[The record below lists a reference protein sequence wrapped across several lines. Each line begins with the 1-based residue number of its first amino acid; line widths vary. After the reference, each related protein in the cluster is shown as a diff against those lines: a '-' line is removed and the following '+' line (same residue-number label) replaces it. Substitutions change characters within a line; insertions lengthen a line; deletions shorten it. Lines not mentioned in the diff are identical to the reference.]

1 VTRAASFY
9 EEVGGEPTFR
19 RLVDLFY
26 DRVATDAVLRPMYP
40 EADLAPAR
48 LRMTTFLA
56 QYWGGPK
63 TYSDERGHPRL
74 RLRHSGFPV
83 DDEARVR
90 WLAHMRSALDDLG
103 VADEHCE
110 RLWSYLD
117 KAALTLV
124 NR

>member
-1 VTRAASFY
+1 MTRAASFY

-26 DRVATDAVLRPMYP
+26 DGVATDAVLRPMYP

-48 LRMTTFLA
+48 HRMTTFLA

-63 TYSDERGHPRL
+63 TYSDERGDPRL

-83 DDEARVR
+83 DDEARTR
-90 WLAHMRSALDDLG
+90 WLAHMRSALDDLDM
-103 VADEHCE
+103 ADEHRE